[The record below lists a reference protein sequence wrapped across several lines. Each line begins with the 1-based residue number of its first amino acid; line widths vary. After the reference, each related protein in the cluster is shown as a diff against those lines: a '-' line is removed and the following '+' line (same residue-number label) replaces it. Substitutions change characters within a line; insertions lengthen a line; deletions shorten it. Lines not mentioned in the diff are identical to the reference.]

1 MTLLWD
7 KLILGDVVCVLSYLQ
22 LIYTRYTQ
30 INKSDLKVK
39 VLNHVLSPLVSPP
52 EASFSLLPSSFSQKD
67 QTGGEGGLQP
77 WQSAEPG
84 WSNV

>member
-7 KLILGDVVCVLSYLQ
+7 KLILGDVVRVLSYLQ

-39 VLNHVLSPLVSPP
+39 VLNHVLSPLVYPP
-52 EASFSLLPSSFSQKD
+52 EASLLPASLQLFSKRPD
-67 QTGGEGGLQP
+67 RWGGGFTAL
-77 WQSAEPG
+77 AECRTRLE
-84 WSNV
+84 